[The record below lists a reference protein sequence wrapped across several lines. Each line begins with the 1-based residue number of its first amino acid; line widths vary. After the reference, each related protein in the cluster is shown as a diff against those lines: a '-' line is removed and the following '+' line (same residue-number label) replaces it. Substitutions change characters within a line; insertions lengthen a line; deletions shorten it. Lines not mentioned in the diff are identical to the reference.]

1 MSGRTKEYVD
11 MQVKMRHVMMFA
23 KSTDPDSQKAKQIL
37 EEYYLSKGKEK
48 KNSRFEFDR
57 FLFY

>member
-1 MSGRTKEYVD
+1 

>member
-1 MSGRTKEYVD
+1 MSGRTKQYVD

-37 EEYYLSKGKEK
+37 EEYYLPKGK
-48 KNSRFEFDR
+48 
-57 FLFY
+57 